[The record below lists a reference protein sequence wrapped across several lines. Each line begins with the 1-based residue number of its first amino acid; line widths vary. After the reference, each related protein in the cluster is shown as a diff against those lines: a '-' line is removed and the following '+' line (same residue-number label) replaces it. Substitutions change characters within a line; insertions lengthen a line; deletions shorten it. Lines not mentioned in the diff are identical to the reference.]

1 MKGSFIWKNV
11 IIIVI
16 LVIILIF
23 AVKGSVKHMMGEG
36 ECCGGGSRQKKV
48 KKKKLQKVLA
58 TKSVQIER
66 MTCDKCRMR
75 VENAL
80 NSVEDINAKVCL
92 HKKEAI
98 VKIGKEI
105 DDGTLEAIIKKQGY
119 EVVSIKSL
127 SE

>member
-1 MKGSFIWKNV
+1 MENA

-16 LVIILIF
+16 LAIILIF

-58 TKSVQIER
+58 TKSVQIEG

-105 DDGTLEAIIKKQGY
+105 DDGTLEGIIKKQGY
-119 EVVSIKSL
+119 EVVSIKTL
-127 SE
+127 LE

>member
-1 MKGSFIWKNV
+1 MENA

-23 AVKGSVKHMMGEG
+23 AVKGSVQHMMGEG

-58 TKSVQIER
+58 TKSVQIEG

-105 DDGTLEAIIKKQGY
+105 DDGTLEGIIKKQGY
-119 EVVSIKSL
+119 EVVSIKTL